1 MFLNE
6 FDNFN
11 SGSLKL
17 SWTRFDVS
25 TSSTSSTSL
34 TRTLSEVEVSRM
46 VTSTR
51 FGVSASLNDLN
62 ENTELV
68 EVSRMVPSASSA
80 TKGQPSKLRTK
91 KLACLPQGRDNKLRP
106 LSLSKW
112 SKCKKKPPNFLGG

>member
-11 SGSLKL
+11 SGSLEFR
-17 SWTRFDVS
+17 WTRFDVS

-51 FGVSASLNDLN
+51 FGGSASLNDLN
-62 ENTELV
+62 EDTEPHIERSRDEV
-68 EVSRMVPSASSA
+68 EVVEVPKKTAHFPGRL
-80 TKGQPSKLRTK
+80 TYNIHFK
-91 KLACLPQGRDNKLRP
+91 KLYFFD
-106 LSLSKW
+106 
-112 SKCKKKPPNFLGG
+112 